1 MARPRSRWLI
11 TGMQG
16 IAIVVLTVVVFLVVD
31 FGRRTATGYYVSQA
45 EKQLQADIA
54 AQLQLKKELEERRDY
69 VSTDAYVEQ
78 WAREDAQMIH
88 PGDRPII
95 LVTPDA
101 PVAVPSAVP
110 AAAAA
115 DEGPVPNWHLWW
127 RLFFDTEPGKLVLP

>member
-1 MARPRSRWLI
+1 MARPRSRWLV

-16 IAIVVLTVVVFLVVD
+16 VAIAVLTIVVFLVVD

-45 EKQLQADIA
+45 EKQLRADIE
-54 AQLQLKKELEERRDY
+54 AQIQLKQELEEQREY
-69 VSTDAYVEQ
+69 VSTDAYVER
-78 WAREDAQMIH
+78 WAREDAQMVH

-101 PVAVPSAVP
+101 PIAVPSAVP
-110 AAAAA
+110 EVAAT
-115 DEGPVPNWHLWW
+115 DEAPVPSWHLWW